1 MDDTRILG
9 PRKISYTVDIQPC
22 TLERSSNNIQQP
34 QTDLD
39 AISRNFIYEGDLTG
53 SLVLE
58 QDYSTVN
65 IRCTLLSRGAYEL
78 DLTVESD
85 EQAFGTMSSQRR
97 QITRVVHIT

>member
-1 MDDTRILG
+1 M
-9 PRKISYTVDIQPC
+9 
-22 TLERSSNNIQQP
+22 
-34 QTDLD
+34 
-39 AISRNFIYEGDLTG
+39 
-53 SLVLE
+53 LE